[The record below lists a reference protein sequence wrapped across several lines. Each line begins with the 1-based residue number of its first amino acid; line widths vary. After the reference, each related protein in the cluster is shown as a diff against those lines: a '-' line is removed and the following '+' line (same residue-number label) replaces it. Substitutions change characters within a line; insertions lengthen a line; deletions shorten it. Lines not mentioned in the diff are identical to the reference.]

1 MDVDMLEMSL
11 ALFYL
16 SSPDT
21 QLLFFFFFSQS
32 EYAEVVGTVVVVRTV

>member
-21 QLLFFFFFSQS
+21 QLLFFFFSQS